1 MTSVREKALSSNL
14 ARDRAGEEQAG
25 ARERIRQKILVVEDE
40 SDIREL
46 VRYNLAQE
54 GFAVEEAADGAEAL
68 ERIGRRPPDL
78 VLLDLMLPR
87 VSGLELCRQLRA
99 NPQTARLPIIVVT
112 AKSAEVDRVLGLE
125 MGADDY
131 VVKPFSPREV
141 VARVRALLRR
151 VHGASE
157 RLTPELFER
166 GRLKID
172 FGTYEV
178 FVDGNKKDLALR
190 EFELLRFFV
199 QHPLRVY
206 SREQLLDLVWGRD
219 TFVEPRTID
228 VHVRRL
234 RQQIER
240 DDANP
245 ELVLTVRSVGYRF
258 NPDPLG

>member
-1 MTSVREKALSSNL
+1 MNQAT
-14 ARDRAGEEQAG
+14 EQP
-25 ARERIRQKILVVEDE
+25 RERLRHKVLVVEDE
-40 SDIREL
+40 QDIREL
-46 VRYNLAQE
+46 LRYNLAQE

-68 ERIGRRPPDL
+68 ERITRRAPDV

-87 VSGLELCRQLRA
+87 MPGLELCRRLRA
-99 NPQTARLPIIVVT
+99 QLDTAHLPIIVLT
-112 AKSAEVDRVLGLE
+112 AKGAEVDRVLGLE

-131 VVKPFSPREV
+131 IVKPFSPREV
-141 VARVRALLRR
+141 VARVKALLRR
-151 VHGASE
+151 VNAASE
-157 RLTPELFER
+157 HSVPALFER

-172 FGTYEV
+172 FSTYEV
-178 FVDGNKKDLALR
+178 FVEGQKKELALR

-240 DDANP
+240 DDSDP
-245 ELVLTVRSVGYRF
+245 ELILTVRSVGYRF
-258 NPDPLG
+258 NPEALG

>member
-1 MTSVREKALSSNL
+1 MMN
-14 ARDRAGEEQAG
+14 QATEVG
-25 ARERIRQKILVVEDE
+25 RERIRHKILVVEDE
-40 SDIREL
+40 ADIREL
-46 VRYNLAQE
+46 LRYSLTQE
-54 GFAVEEAADGAEAL
+54 GYAVEEAADGAEAL
-68 ERIGRRPPDL
+68 DRIERRAPDL

-87 VSGLELCRQLRA
+87 MSGLELCRKLRA
-99 NPQTARLPIIVVT
+99 NSETARMPVIVVT
-112 AKSAEVDRVLGLE
+112 AKSAEVDRILGLE

-141 VARVRALLRR
+141 VARVKALLRR
-151 VHGASE
+151 ASAAIE
-157 RLTPELFER
+157 PHSTGLYEK
-166 GRLKID
+166 GRLRID
-172 FGTYEV
+172 FSTYEV
-178 FVDGNKKDLALR
+178 FVDGVKHDLALR

-219 TFVEPRTID
+219 TFVEPRTVD

-245 ELVLTVRSVGYRF
+245 ELILTVRSVGYRF
-258 NPDPLG
+258 TPDALG

>member
-1 MTSVREKALSSNL
+1 MNPAT
-14 ARDRAGEEQAG
+14 DQ
-25 ARERIRQKILVVEDE
+25 ARERIRHKILVVEDE

-46 VRYNLAQE
+46 IRYNLSQE
-54 GFAVEEAADGAEAL
+54 GFVVEEAADGAEAL
-68 ERIGRRPPDL
+68 DRIERRSPDL
-78 VLLDLMLPR
+78 MLLDLMLPR
-87 VSGLELCRQLRA
+87 MPGLELCRRLRA
-99 NPQTARLPIIVVT
+99 QPETAQLPIIVVT
-112 AKSAEVDRVLGLE
+112 AKSSEVDRVLGLE

-131 VVKPFSPREV
+131 IVKPFSPREV
-141 VARVRALLRR
+141 VARVKALLRR
-151 VHGASE
+151 VNAAAEH
-157 RLTPELFER
+157 LTPSMFDR
-166 GRLKID
+166 GRLKMD
-172 FGTYEV
+172 FSTYEV

-240 DDANP
+240 DDSNP
-245 ELVLTVRSVGYRF
+245 ELILTVRSVGYRF